1 MEGRKAVDS
10 PTMLAAILA
19 FFRTGPD
26 APRLS
31 GGPGEVDRVYRRW
44 RSSVFWSV
52 TLGYGLFYTTRINF
66 SVVKKPM
73 LDAGVLNATEMGMI
87 GSALLLV
94 YSVGKLVNGFLADRA
109 NIARFMST
117 ALLCSAGINLVLG
130 FNTVFAV
137 FLGLWALNGW
147 VQSIGSAP
155 SVVALSH
162 WFGKKERG
170 TRYGIWSASHS
181 IGEGLTFAG
190 TATLVSLLGWQWG
203 FWGPGIVC
211 LLASLVLYH
220 TIADRPQTLGLPSI
234 ADYTHE
240 PEPESGGS
248 IGAFQKQVLLHPG
261 VWMLA
266 AANAFLSVARYG
278 MANWGPLYLSVAKD
292 YSGAAAGSVL
302 AIYPLAEIAGS
313 ITSGFVSDKFFK
325 SRRNAPAFIY
335 GLLEIVSLLALYA
348 IPPGYQWLDAIALA
362 VFGFALGGLLV
373 YLGGLMAIDLVSR
386 KAAGAAMGL
395 VGLLTY
401 IAAAVQDTLSGVL
414 IDRSKVVVDGVTT
427 YSFELVFTVWIGALV
442 LSTLCAASLWIFSR
456 LRKATHDE

>member
-1 MEGRKAVDS
+1 
-10 PTMLAAILA
+10 MLAALLA

-26 APRLS
+26 APPLA
-31 GGPGEVDRVYRRW
+31 GGPAAIDRLYARKRW
-44 RSSVFWSV
+44 LVFVSV

-73 LDAGVLNATEMGMI
+73 LDAGILNATQMGMI

-117 ALLCSAGINLVLG
+117 ALLVSAAVNLILG
-130 FNTVFAV
+130 FNEV
-137 FLGLWALNGW
+137 FLVFLLLWAFNGW

-162 WFGKKERG
+162 WFGRKERG

-190 TATLVSLLGWQWG
+190 TATLVSLLGWRWG
-203 FWGPGIVC
+203 FWGPGLVC
-211 LLASLVLYH
+211 FLAALVLYH

-234 ADYTHE
+234 AEYKDE
-240 PEPESGGS
+240 PEPEADAS
-248 IGAFQKQVLLHPG
+248 IGTFQKQVLLHPG

-266 AANAFLSVARYG
+266 SANAFLSVARYG

-292 YSGAAAGSVL
+292 YSGMAAGSLL
-302 AIYPLAEIAGS
+302 AVYPLAEIAGS
-313 ITSGFVSDKFFK
+313 VTSGYVSDRFFK

-335 GLLEIVSLLALYA
+335 GLLEIGSLLALYL
-348 IPPGYQWLDAIALA
+348 IPPGHQWLDAIALA

-401 IAAAVQDTLSGVL
+401 LVAAIQDTLSGYL
-414 IDRSKVVVDGVTT
+414 IDASRVVVNGVTT
-427 YSFELVFTVWIGALV
+427 YSFKLVFTVWIGALV
-442 LSTLCAASLWIFSR
+442 LSTLCAASLWIFAH
-456 LRKATHDE
+456 LRKATHE

>member
-1 MEGRKAVDS
+1 MRPIVD
-10 PTMLAAILA
+10 

-31 GGPGEVDRVYRRW
+31 DDPSVIDRVYRRW
-44 RSSVFWSV
+44 RTSVFWSV

-73 LDAGVLNATEMGMI
+73 LDAGVLTATEMGMI

-94 YSVGKLVNGFLADRA
+94 YSVGKLINGFLADRA

-117 ALLCSAGINLVLG
+117 ALLISAGVNLVLG
-130 FNTVFAV
+130 FNGAFLV
-137 FLGLWALNGW
+137 FLLLWAFNGW

-190 TATLVSLLGWQWG
+190 TATLVSMLGWRWG
-203 FWGPGIVC
+203 FWGPGLVC
-211 LLASLVLYH
+211 FAAALILYH
-220 TIADRPQTLGLPSI
+220 TIADRPQTKGLPPI
-234 ADYTHE
+234 WEYKDE
-240 PEPESGGS
+240 PEPETGES
-248 IGAFQKQVLLHPG
+248 IGTFQKQVLLHPG

-278 MANWGPLYLSVAKD
+278 MANWGPLYLSTSKD
-292 YSGAAAGSVL
+292 YSGVAAGSLL
-302 AIYPLAEIAGS
+302 AIYPLAEILGS
-313 ITSGFVSDKFFK
+313 ISSGFVSDKFFR
-325 SRRNAPAFIY
+325 STRNAPAFIY
-335 GLLEIVSLLALYA
+335 GLLEIGSLLALFM
-348 IPPGYQWLDAIALA
+348 IPPGYRWADAIALA

-401 IAAAVQDTLSGVL
+401 LVAAVQDTLSGYL
-414 IDRSKVVVDGVTT
+414 IDASKTVVDGVTT
-427 YSFELVFTVWIGALV
+427 YSFDMVFTVWIGALV

-456 LRKATHDE
+456 LRKVTT

>member
-1 MEGRKAVDS
+1 
-10 PTMLAAILA
+10 MLQPILA

-26 APRLS
+26 RPAIAGGPAVIDRTYARKRLS
-31 GGPGEVDRVYRRW
+31 
-44 RSSVFWSV
+44 VFLSV

-66 SVVKKPM
+66 SVVKKPL
-73 LDAGVLNATEMGMI
+73 LDAGILSATQMGLV

-94 YSVGKLVNGFLADRA
+94 YSVGKLVNGFLADRC

-117 ALLCSAGINLVLG
+117 ALLLSALVNIALG
-130 FNTVFAV
+130 FNTLFVV
-137 FLGLWALNGW
+137 FLALWAMNGW
-147 VQSIGSAP
+147 FQSIGSAP

-162 WFGKKERG
+162 WFGRKERG

-190 TATLVSLLGWQWG
+190 TAALVSAWGWRWG
-203 FWGPGIVC
+203 FLGPGLVC
-211 LLASLVLYH
+211 LAAALVLYH
-220 TIADRPQTLGLPSI
+220 TIADRPQTFGLPSI
-234 ADYTHE
+234 GEYKNE
-240 PEPESGGS
+240 PEGERGES
-248 IGAFQKQVLLHPG
+248 IGAFQIQVIKHPG

-266 AANAFLSVARYG
+266 CANAFLSVARYG

-292 YSGAAAGSVL
+292 YSLAAAGSLL
-302 AIYPLAEIAGS
+302 AIYPIAEIVGS
-313 ITSGFVSDKFFK
+313 VTSGYVSDRLFRAK
-325 SRRNAPAFIY
+325 RNAPALIY
-335 GLLEIVSLLALYA
+335 GLLEIASLLALYL
-348 IPPGYQWLDAIALA
+348 IPPGHRWLDAAALA

-401 IAAAVQDTLSGVL
+401 IAAAVQDTLSGYL
-414 IDRSKVVVDGVTT
+414 IDLSRRVEDGVTT

-442 LSTLCAASLWIFSR
+442 LSTLFAASLWVFSR
-456 LRKATHDE
+456 LGRSRAEGEPA